1 MILLIQKKYIKSL
14 FVRVLISIILFLIL
28 SIFVNYSDENLLFIK
43 KNFYDKTFNF
53 SGFTKLYN
61 KYFGAILPEAN
72 DLVVNKNELNYTEV
86 NTFHNGA
93 SLSGV
98 ETVSPFKS
106 GIVVFIGEKEN
117 YGNTII
123 IQGMDG
129 IDYWY
134 GNVTD
139 VSIKLYDYIE
149 SDTVIANAKE
159 NKLYVLFMKN
169 GEVLNFEEF
178 I

>member
-1 MILLIQKKYIKSL
+1 MNHKKYIKSL
-14 FVRVLISIILFLIL
+14 FIRILLSVIIFLAL
-28 SIFVNYSDENLLFIK
+28 SIFVNYSDNNLLFFK
-43 KNFYDKTFNF
+43 KNVYDKSFNF
-53 SGFTKLYN
+53 SAFTKIYN
-61 KYFGAILPEAN
+61 KYFGKVLPEAS
-72 DLVVNKNELNYTEV
+72 DLVVNKNVLVYSDVSTYHDGAVLSEV
-86 NTFHNGA
+86 K
-93 SLSGV
+93 S
-98 ETVSPFKS
+98 VSPFKS

-134 GNVTD
+134 GNVID

-149 SDTVIANAKE
+149 SETVIANAKD
-159 NKLYVLFMKN
+159 NKLYVVFMKN

-178 I
+178 V